1 MCKSVPGKQKQSH
14 QLSKINKVQI
24 KWLVVSMVTPQ
35 VFSTAS
41 CHLTSSAHL
50 VFLWWRLFQALK
62 FHKLKRSY
70 LWKLQRVFWLWRMW
84 DNRDDPNSWLWK
96 SFKKRCMFQTGRK
109 TTTGFTKSF
118 SGTHT
123 RTHVQQLLP
132 ASQQLQR
139 SCLSKQKSWGHD
151 CLSATSCHRPCIGR
165 PWAWCWRKNVFEL
178 SILSILNQN
187 LILPYTHSIRVMCC
201 LAMGPYTKP
210 SSQYVGHLLSPGLA
224 RNEAFKS
231 HIGCQSSI
239 RAILNNAFNFELRV
253 FGSFSGFFALPMFHT
268 SPFQKPTATNAS

>member
-1 MCKSVPGKQKQSH
+1 MAGKQPLGLLNH
-14 QLSKINKVQI
+14 
-24 KWLVVSMVTPQ
+24 
-35 VFSTAS
+35 FE
-41 CHLTSSAHL
+41 AH
-50 VFLWWRLFQALK
+50 
-62 FHKLKRSY
+62 
-70 LWKLQRVFWLWRMW
+70 
-84 DNRDDPNSWLWK
+84 
-96 SFKKRCMFQTGRK
+96 
-109 TTTGFTKSF
+109 
-118 SGTHT
+118 TH
-123 RTHVQQLLP
+123 THVQQLLP

-187 LILPYTHSIRVMCC
+187 LILVYTHSIRVMCC
-201 LAMGPYTKP
+201 LAMGPKTKS

-239 RAILNNAFNFELRV
+239 RAILNNAFHVEHV
-253 FGSFSGFFALPMFHT
+253 FKNQDL
-268 SPFQKPTATNAS
+268 